1 MKFWDA
7 SAVVPLLAVQGTTRL
22 AQSIFS
28 TDSFMSVWWATPIEC
43 ASALNRL
50 EREGKID
57 SKGMVAANARLRGLA
72 AIWNEVQASESLR
85 ESAERLVYAY
95 NLRAGDALQLAAAI
109 AASGDRPS
117 ALEIVCF
124 DQRLLSAAHKLGFRV
139 LSN

>member
-7 SAVVPLLAVQGTTRL
+7 SAVVPLLAGQGATKRSE
-22 AQSIFS
+22 SIFS
-28 TDSFMSVWWATPIEC
+28 SDFFMSVWWGTPIEC

-57 SKGMVAANARLRGLA
+57 SKGMAAAEARLRGLA
-72 AIWNEVQASESLR
+72 AIWNEVQASEALR

-95 NLRAGDALQLAAAI
+95 NLRAGDALQLAAAV
-109 AASGDRPS
+109 AASGDRPA
-117 ALEIVCF
+117 ALEVVCF
-124 DQRLLSAAHKLGFRV
+124 DHRLVSAAQKLGFRV

>member
-7 SAVVPLLAVQGTTRL
+7 SAIVPLLAVQGTSKL
-22 AQSIFS
+22 SESIFS
-28 TDSFMSVWWATPIEC
+28 SDPFISVWWGAPIEC

-57 SKGMVAANARLRGLA
+57 SRGVMAANARLRGLG

-95 NLRAGDALQLAAAI
+95 NLRAGDALQLAAAV
-109 AASGDRPS
+109 AASGDRPA
-117 ALEIVCF
+117 ALELVCF
-124 DQRLLSAAHKLGFRV
+124 DHRLVLAAQRLGFRV

>member
-7 SAVVPLLAVQGTTRL
+7 SAVVPLLAGQGATKL
-22 AQSIFS
+22 SESIFS
-28 TDSFMSVWWATPIEC
+28 SDFFMSVWWGTPIEC

-57 SKGMVAANARLRGLA
+57 SKGMAAAKARLRGLA
-72 AIWNEVQASESLR
+72 AIWNEVQASEALR

-95 NLRAGDALQLAAAI
+95 NLRAGDALQLAAAV
-109 AASGDRPS
+109 AASGDRPA
-117 ALEIVCF
+117 ALEVVCF
-124 DQRLLSAAHKLGFRV
+124 DHRLASAAQKLGFRV

>member
-28 TDSFMSVWWATPIEC
+28 TDPFMSVWWATPIEC

-57 SKGMVAANARLRGLA
+57 SKGMVAVNARLRGLG

-124 DQRLLSAAHKLGFRV
+124 DQRLSSAAQKLGFRV